1 MSRRREIG
9 VSILE
14 TCWRAHIT
22 IVTLCHSFVVYHI
35 HVQYDERGQ
44 KQLRFHLAVPKELK
58 KKMNLFVT
66 NICTIMGQ
74 IIWFFVKSQQSFFK
88 CCDLKKKVEIFF
100 RWSKQLDQEFR
111 CRNQDLDIKQNHM
124 SWPNIIV
131 IHTYDIYFY
140 SSYSSIDVALIFP
153 RAFFWYFTDENA

>member
-1 MSRRREIG
+1 MLKS
-9 VSILE
+9 SYYNCDSLSF
-14 TCWRAHIT
+14 
-22 IVTLCHSFVVYHI
+22 LCC
-35 HVQYDERGQ
+35 
-44 KQLRFHLAVPKELK
+44 VPY
-58 KKMNLFVT
+58 T
-66 NICTIMGQ
+66 CTIWWEGTKTTQ
-74 IIWFFVKSQQSFFK
+74 ISSRGPKGVEEENELICHQYIYYDGPNHLIFFVKSQQSFFK
-88 CCDLKKKVEIFF
+88 CCDLEKKVEIFF